1 MDTVDDVNNAVI
13 IVGHP
18 IFDSNNKKLL
28 PLTTESLNII
38 LSLSEGEVIFAIFET
53 VFYAVRYIN
62 NIEKLK
68 IGEYCIN
75 LFYEIYLY

>member
-53 VFYAVRYIN
+53 VVYAVRYIN